1 MGVDKFTA
9 DYIKH
14 VIKAIKDLTTD
25 PDPDDYFDYEAS
37 DKWFSPK
44 ALHTHV
50 YLCDYMFETERLY
63 SERENR
69 MVWVIVEESPD
80 PLIHLYLE
88 RPLFYKHVNL
98 KNDVYALQSNYKM
111 LAKKRLT
118 FFSPEHVKRA
128 TTINHELLLYMVESA
143 DNHVNLPGRLK
154 RVLDVSEDEIL
165 IYYWTLIFDAIDAIF
180 ESAGVSSGVLRA
192 VATHSTKCVDSTF
205 MLIFQRKLDE
215 KLREFIDKNQTNLN
229 ETASTN
235 NSKSTPVDNESF
247 ADFIIRMQEPSDVPA
262 PTPTTPPTG
271 SYAPE
276 VEVISLWHPRRKEI
290 IKAIDQAAQNP
301 RNKKEEEVFQ
311 MTETNTTQ
319 KKLFLV
325 TKTMNNTFN
334 EYIGLMHGYTADEV
348 RKRYG
353 MRGNV
358 DVVEVDVIDGM
369 AINLSPVDENL
380 QEG

>member
-1 MGVDKFTA
+1 MGLDTFTTE
-9 DYIKH
+9 YIKY
-14 VIKAIKDLTTD
+14 VIKAIKDLTAD
-25 PDPDDYFDYEAS
+25 PDPDDYFDYDAS

-44 ALHTHV
+44 ALRTHV

-69 MVWVIVEESPD
+69 MVWVIVEESSD

-98 KNDVYALQSNYKM
+98 KKDVYALQSNYEM

-128 TTINHELLLYMVESA
+128 TTINHELLLYTVESA

-154 RVLDVSEDEIL
+154 RALDVSEDEIL

-215 KLREFIDKNQTNLN
+215 KLREFIDKNQTAFNNTASNVTIGQSTLDQTVDTTPLLYPEKIPTLN
-229 ETASTN
+229 EIFGGYGERLASHLETE
-235 NSKSTPVDNESF
+235 K
-247 ADFIIRMQEPSDVPA
+247 
-262 PTPTTPPTG
+262 
-271 SYAPE
+271 
-276 VEVISLWHPRRKEI
+276 
-290 IKAIDQAAQNP
+290 
-301 RNKKEEEVFQ
+301 KKEEVSQ

-369 AINLSPVDENL
+369 AISLSPVDENL